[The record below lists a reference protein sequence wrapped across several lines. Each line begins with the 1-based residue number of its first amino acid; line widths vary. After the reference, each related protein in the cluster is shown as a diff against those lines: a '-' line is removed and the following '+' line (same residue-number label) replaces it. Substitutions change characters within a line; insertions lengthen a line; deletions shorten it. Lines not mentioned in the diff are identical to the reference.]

1 MLGHGQTICDGLVH
15 PLEGPHRIQSEGSVY
30 TKLEHL
36 ATWSFRLATTHP
48 FLSQAACYLLI
59 GLV

>member
-1 MLGHGQTICDGLVH
+1 MFGHGQAIGDGLVH
-15 PLEGPHRIQSEGSVY
+15 PLKEPDRIQSEGSVY

-59 GLV
+59 GRV